1 MNAMI
6 CRNCGAGLE
15 ADRIDTS
22 LGMVTCSHCGGL
34 HDIPRAGIGT
44 DTTPES
50 TSGTPIPRKQRSE
63 VALPSRFKVR
73 KGSGSM
79 EVSWATGGLFPGLVL
94 FLMASATVHMAVSSG
109 MYFLLI
115 ASAGLYYLAAAKALN
130 KHRIRVDSAHL
141 QVAQGP
147 LPWRGGR
154 KLAAS
159 DIEQLYAT
167 EHTVRIQDQ
176 NSDNEQQSN
185 TTRVRKHYGLSANS
199 RKDGRVTI
207 LKGLHDPN
215 QALWLEQEL
224 ERLLGIADK
233 HVTGSYTG

>member
-1 MNAMI
+1 MI

-94 FLMASATVHMAVSSG
+94 FLMASATVHM
-109 MYFLLI
+109 
-115 ASAGLYYLAAAKALN
+115 
-130 KHRIRVDSAHL
+130 
-141 QVAQGP
+141 
-147 LPWRGGR
+147 
-154 KLAAS
+154 
-159 DIEQLYAT
+159 
-167 EHTVRIQDQ
+167 Q
-176 NSDNEQQSN
+176 NSDNEHHSN

>member
-1 MNAMI
+1 MI

-94 FLMASATVHMAVSSG
+94 FLMASATVHMGEEGANWQRQTSSS
-109 MYFLLI
+109 FTPRNI
-115 ASAGLYYLAAAKALN
+115 LYESRTKIVTTSTIQTLPEFANTMGFRQIHAK
-130 KHRIRVDSAHL
+130 
-141 QVAQGP
+141 
-147 LPWRGGR
+147 
-154 KLAAS
+154 
-159 DIEQLYAT
+159 
-167 EHTVRIQDQ
+167 
-176 NSDNEQQSN
+176 
-185 TTRVRKHYGLSANS
+185 
-199 RKDGRVTI
+199 
-207 LKGLHDPN
+207 
-215 QALWLEQEL
+215 
-224 ERLLGIADK
+224 
-233 HVTGSYTG
+233 TGV